1 MKLQF
6 VILAFVFT
14 SVFMVKP
21 ATAQSSDAER
31 DILVTFNNQGAR
43 ALSTAGGAPYRNRK
57 RYSIAATARR
67 NADDVRDEF
76 SLVEVDHWPM
86 RSLSVYCF
94 VYRVPPGEDRATVI
108 ARLQSDERVE
118 SVQALQEFETGTSS
132 VLDYDDTYANLQHG
146 LSVLDISA
154 AHRISRGHGVRIA
167 IIDSDA
173 DDRHED
179 LQGRLSKIA
188 VFVDRKA
195 SSDAAHGT
203 AVASVIGA
211 NANNAKGIV
220 GIAPEASLELFV
232 SCWAGDTSDK
242 ASCDSFT
249 LAKALDTLLDDPPDI
264 LNMSLTGPFD
274 PLLARLLTTVQ
285 DAGVVIVA
293 ARPADVSERNH
304 FPASL
309 ETVIGVGN
317 SEQRHL
323 VAGGSKQLPQDIYAP
338 GKQIMVAVPND
349 SYDFR
354 SGSSLAAAHVSGTIA
369 LLLAVSPDLSF
380 NSVLAFLR
388 KSQNAEPR
396 DTVSINACI
405 VLQLADP
412 ARACQLSASK
422 NDLELK
428 PDT

>member
-1 MKLQF
+1 MKPQF
-6 VILAFVFT
+6 LILAIVLT
-14 SVFMVKP
+14 STLLVEP
-21 ATAQSSDAER
+21 ATAQSNDAER
-31 DILVTFNNQGAR
+31 DILVTFDNQGAR

-57 RYSIAATARR
+57 RYSIAAAARR
-67 NADDVRDEF
+67 SADDVRDDF
-76 SLVEVDHWPM
+76 SLVEVDHWPI

-94 VYRVPPGEDRATVI
+94 VYRIPPGKDRETVI
-108 ARLQSDERVE
+108 ARLQTDERVE
-118 SVQALQEFETGTSS
+118 SVQPLQEFETGTSS
-132 VLDYDDTYANLQHG
+132 VVDYDDTYANLQRG
-146 LSVLDISA
+146 LSILDVSG

-173 DDRHED
+173 DHGHED
-179 LQGRLSKIA
+179 LRGRLSKIA
-188 VFVDRKA
+188 VFVDDKA
-195 SSDAAHGT
+195 RSDAGHGT

-220 GIAPEASLELFV
+220 GIAPQATLELFV
-232 SCWAGDTSDK
+232 SCWAGDTPDK

-249 LAKALDTLLDDPPDI
+249 LAKALDTLLDDPPDV

-274 PLLARLLTTVQ
+274 PLLARLLGTVQ

-293 ARPADVSERNH
+293 ARPADVSDRNH

-309 ETVIGVGN
+309 ENVIGVGN
-317 SEQRHL
+317 SEQQHW

-380 NSVLAFLR
+380 SSVLAFLR
-388 KSQNAEPR
+388 NSQNAEPR
-396 DTVSINACI
+396 DMVSINACL

-412 ARACQLSASK
+412 NRACQISVGK
-422 NDLELK
+422 IDLELK

>member
-1 MKLQF
+1 MKTQF
-6 VILAFVFT
+6 LILAIVF
-14 SVFMVKP
+14 SSFFMVEP
-21 ATAQSSDAER
+21 ATAQSNDAER
-31 DILVTFNNQGAR
+31 DILVTFDNQGAR
-43 ALSTAGGAPYRNRK
+43 ALSTAGGAPYRYRK

-67 NADDVRDEF
+67 NANDVRDEF
-76 SLVEVDHWPM
+76 SLVEVDHWPI

-94 VYRVPPGEDRATVI
+94 VYRVPPGEDRSTVI
-108 ARLQSDERVE
+108 ARLKSDARVE
-118 SVQALQEFETGTSS
+118 SVQPLQEFETGTSA
-132 VLDYDDTYANLQHG
+132 VVDYDDTYANLQHG
-146 LSVLDISA
+146 LSILDVSG

-173 DDRHED
+173 DYKHED

-188 VFVDRKA
+188 DFVDGKA
-195 SSDAAHGT
+195 RSNAEHGT

-220 GIAPEASLELFV
+220 GIAPQATLELFV
-232 SCWAGDTSDK
+232 SCWAGETPDK

-249 LAKALDTLLDDPPDI
+249 LAKALDTLLDDPPDV
-264 LNMSLTGPFD
+264 LNMSLTGPYD
-274 PLLARLLTTVQ
+274 PLLARLLGTVQ

-293 ARPADVSERNH
+293 ARPADVSDGNH

-309 ETVIGVGN
+309 ENVIGVGN
-317 SEQRHL
+317 SEQRHR

-338 GKQIMVAVPND
+338 GWQIMVAVPND
-349 SYDFR
+349 AYDFR

-369 LLLAVSPDLSF
+369 LLLAVSPDLPFS
-380 NSVLAFLR
+380 SVVSYLR
-388 KSQNAEPR
+388 KSQNAELQ

-412 ARACQLSASK
+412 SRACQISVGK
-422 NDLELK
+422 NDLERI